1 MYLNLTQIAESF
13 GVSEHVVTEWVR
25 KEDMPH
31 VHDRDR
37 ILFEKGPVLA
47 WAARKG
53 LAANAGFLV
62 QSAQPLTA
70 ALDLAALLKRGG
82 IWRDISPEDLPG
94 VFERVLDALPGL
106 TPAVRGM
113 LVRRMTSSNGLTAA
127 PIGRGF
133 ALPHPASGIFL
144 GKACALVA
152 LIKLNAPWA
161 LASPPDGIPVTRLLF
176 FISPTPR
183 QHVNMLGLLARCISS
198 GLLEQA
204 LDKGGDDEALVRAL
218 VAGSGQQPTSDAE
231 GAR

>member
-1 MYLNLTQIAESF
+1 MYLNLTQLAESF

-53 LAANAGFLV
+53 LAANAGFLA
-62 QSAQPLTA
+62 QSAP
-70 ALDLAALLKRGG
+70 
-82 IWRDISPEDLPG
+82 P
-94 VFERVLDALPGL
+94 L

-113 LVRRMTSSNGLTAA
+113 LMHRISSPDGLTAA
-127 PIGRGF
+127 PTGQGF
-133 ALPHPASGIFL
+133 ALPHPASGVFL

-152 LIKLNAPWA
+152 LIQLNAPWGWA
-161 LASPPDGIPVTRLLF
+161 EPPDGIPVTRLLF

-183 QHVNMLGLLARCISS
+183 QHVNMLGLLARGISS
-198 GLLEQA
+198 GFLEQA
-204 LDKGGDDEALVRAL
+204 LSEGRDDDALIQALVS
-218 VAGSGQQPTSDAE
+218 GSGLQPTPRKDGS
-231 GAR
+231 R